1 MAKKSTQSSSNI
13 TNIRLEHFKGDALA
27 ISLFKNTTKLPT
39 QYESLDRQTGG
50 LITRALKLGDA
61 TGQANQLTV
70 LYMPEKM
77 PFQRLIIVG
86 LDDPKEF
93 KTNTLRQA
101 AGTVARVAAKLK
113 ISSLGLAIHLLLPDT
128 LAPESAAQT
137 IAEGAIYAT
146 YKYSEFI
153 SDKNNNSL
161 KLVFVAPT
169 TANFD
174 RFKKGFITGSII
186 GESQNYA
193 RNLTNKPGNI
203 INPPALASE
212 AQKIARQYGLKCKV
226 FDEKQLVKMDMNA
239 ILAVGCGSIKKPRLI
254 VLEYNGKKSTK
265 KSATPDAVI
274 IGKGVTFDSGGLS
287 IKPTDSLVT
296 MKNDKAGACGT
307 LGIMTALARL
317 KLPVNVVAVVPAVE
331 NLLSSTCYRPDDII
345 RTASGK
351 TVEIVSTD
359 AEGRLILADS
369 LTYAT
374 RLKPRAII
382 DIATLTGGC
391 VVALGNDRAGLFGNN
406 ESLIDKINTAA
417 KNAGEPLWPMPSGPE
432 YLERMKSKVADLK
445 NTGGREGAA
454 CTAAAFLREFA
465 ENIPWTHLDIAGT
478 DTFSDEKP
486 WRGTGATGFG
496 VRIILE
502 YLRSL

>member
-1 MAKKSTQSSSNI
+1 
-13 TNIRLEHFKGDALA
+13 
-27 ISLFKNTTKLPT
+27 
-39 QYESLDRQTGG
+39 
-50 LITRALKLGDA
+50 
-61 TGQANQLTV
+61 
-70 LYMPEKM
+70 
-77 PFQRLIIVG
+77 
-86 LDDPKEF
+86 
-93 KTNTLRQA
+93 
-101 AGTVARVAAKLK
+101 
-113 ISSLGLAIHLLLPDT
+113 
-128 LAPESAAQT
+128 
-137 IAEGAIYAT
+137 
-146 YKYSEFI
+146 
-153 SDKNNNSL
+153 
-161 KLVFVAPT
+161 
-169 TANFD
+169 
-174 RFKKGFITGSII
+174 
-186 GESQNYA
+186 
-193 RNLTNKPGNI
+193 
-203 INPPALASE
+203 
-212 AQKIARQYGLKCKV
+212 V

-417 KNAGEPLWPMPSGPE
+417 ENAGEPLWPMPSGPE